1 MNNLLGL
8 GVFGTFGQP
17 YGFQQAFDVDV
28 LFGKSFDLN
37 YDEITLFPSTELLCV
52 KREMVNGIYSIAF
65 SLYSYAWEMNA
76 NRKGTFIGTVLVL
89 QEVYIDPVNIYKL
102 LRELHD
108 DVINNPHN
116 LSSNTIQVRQAV
128 QLVVKEPARFQ
139 TVKFNAKGIKNT
151 PYYSTSID
159 PQKKLFVYAGGPDNQ
174 EQGIRFFTEA
184 MKTYKD
190 VETLY
195 FTFNDKV
202 YDYVA
207 KKGAIKLVSW
217 DNFITRN
224 AAPVEGEDIQYQAPI
239 PDKPSVAIKNASDV
253 VNISAG
259 EEKNFHFDALD
270 KPAGDLNI
278 DEVQKM
284 VNEYDKL
291 LDYSRQVRDR
301 LDDMLKAQKAK
312 QTTDT
317 PVPVS
322 NFVAPTPAP
331 VSAPAPK
338 PEFAPTPF
346 AAPAPKSEPAPT
358 PAPTPAPKP
367 TPAPLPAPKSEPAP
381 TPAPTPAPKPT
392 PAPLPAPKP
401 EPAPTPAPPPA
412 PKPEPAPTPAPLPAP
427 KPEPAPTPAPLPAP
441 KPEPAP
447 TPAPPPAPKP
457 EPAPTP
463 APPPTPKPASA
474 PVSAPATTQ
483 APKPEPKPVP
493 KPEPKPAPKPQQA
506 PAPKPKPEPKL
517 APPVPP
523 HPTAAA
529 TSYANSGQHD
539 NKANELT
546 REASKPFYKSKAFI
560 IAAVAI
566 LALGGAAFFDNSY
579 TKKADQWTA
588 TATPDTSTAQPSN
601 QPPLSHDEPTTAA
614 AATAADSVKTSATA
628 PPVAEQTAP
637 EPVRSEPVAV
647 RTETAQAVEKP
658 ATTKIKEPKPKA
670 EVAVVAKEPKKP
682 VADQP
687 EHLSG
692 KGLSPRPNTELS
704 DGDKASLNN
713 FGIKNMVLPELT
725 AMIFQKYPAIGDV
738 YKHQVKEYSNILL
751 QSNKGSF
758 KKTADGYICTS
769 DALNHIPVYKN

>member
-1 MNNLLGL
+1 MRLQNRTIKSLIASKYLCKNQKLSILLDIKRSLTMNNLLGL

-367 TPAPLPAPKSEPAP
+367 TPAPLPAPK
-381 TPAPTPAPKPT
+381 
-392 PAPLPAPKP
+392 P
-401 EPAPTPAPPPA
+401 EPAPTP
-412 PKPEPAPTPAPLPAP
+412 T
-427 KPEPAPTPAPLPAP
+427 PLPAP